1 MSELPSGSAVE
12 RAMRCA
18 ASVVLPRAGLT
29 GEAAEAGS
37 ANHGAIVDG
46 DRSKPVV
53 QEILSDATDVRHEVA
68 YALNIE
74 TRSVRELGVN
84 IGRNYGKLDAN
95 EIALTVDLECRK
107 QGTWWA
113 VDWKSRERV
122 TQARDNWQIRCEVMA
137 VMGRHGADTSVGALA
152 YLDDS
157 ELDAAPFDAF
167 HVAQFWTD
175 LSFLV
180 KRIRGAREALAKG
193 EQIDVAAGAWCKYCP
208 AIPHCP
214 AHTKL
219 AKALL
224 GELEGIDEQVQSL
237 TVEQCGRAWELLK
250 RYDAISDRVK
260 DSIRTRARHEPI
272 PVSGGKRL
280 MLVESSRRSLDTKK
294 AAELLGANAPYKAS
308 HYTQVRE
315 VLAKGDE

>member
-1 MSELPSGSAVE
+1 
-12 RAMRCA
+12 MRCS

-29 GEAAEAGS
+29 GVEAEAGT
-37 ANHGAIVDG
+37 ANHDAIVDG

-53 QEILSDATDVRHEVA
+53 AEILSDATDVRHEVA
-68 YALNIE
+68 YALDIE

-84 IGRNYGKLDAN
+84 VGRNYGVLNSN

-107 QGTWWA
+107 LSTWWA

-122 TQARDNWQIRCEVMA
+122 TIARDNWQIRCEVMA
-137 VMGRHGADTSVGALA
+137 VMGRHKADCAIGALA

-157 ELDAAPFDAF
+157 ELDAAPFDAY
-167 HVAQFWTD
+167 HVVGFWSD
-175 LSFLV
+175 LAHMV
-180 KRIRGAREALAKG
+180 TRIRAARAAFVEGAE
-193 EQIDVAAGAWCKYCP
+193 IDVAAGSWCKYCP

-219 AKALL
+219 ARALL
-224 GELEGIDEQVQSL
+224 GELEGIDESVQAL

-250 RYDAISDRVK
+250 RYDAIADRVK

-272 PVSGGKRL
+272 PLTGGKRL
-280 MLVESSRRSLDTKK
+280 MLVDSSRRSLDTAK
-294 AAELLGANAPYKAS
+294 AKEMLGEATPFKTS
-308 HYTQVRE
+308 TYTQVRE
-315 VLAKGDE
+315 VLAKGSDE